1 MTAKIKLHFWNQHKK
16 LRWLRKKKNY
26 TRNYQNNT
34 LTTKKSHKSAKIDTF
49 EQKKMYRRFNAI
61 VSQLK
66 ISLFWVIYIIQK
78 PRYCCVGRRKLV
90 TLHALFGN

>member
-16 LRWLRKKKNY
+16 LRWLRKKNY

-49 EQKKMYRRFNAI
+49 EQKRCMCHNPSNNPFTSI
-61 VSQLK
+61 E
-66 ISLFWVIYIIQK
+66 IIFVAG
-78 PRYCCVGRRKLV
+78 YL
-90 TLHALFGN
+90 